1 MMIHDET
8 FGSGKVKGFSL
19 DTFPS
24 RTAFFL
30 RPHGFWQIWAA
41 PTPQAM
47 EHPVRPNFLSKST
60 RPSRPMLPQ
69 EWLLLA
75 LVTGDW

>member
-24 RTAFFL
+24 RTAFF
-30 RPHGFWQIWAA
+30 FTAA
-41 PTPQAM
+41 RILADLGSPNAPSDGAPSEAQLPFKVNQAFKAHVTTGVVTPGA
-47 EHPVRPNFLSKST
+47 
-60 RPSRPMLPQ
+60 
-69 EWLLLA
+69 
-75 LVTGDW
+75 GDW